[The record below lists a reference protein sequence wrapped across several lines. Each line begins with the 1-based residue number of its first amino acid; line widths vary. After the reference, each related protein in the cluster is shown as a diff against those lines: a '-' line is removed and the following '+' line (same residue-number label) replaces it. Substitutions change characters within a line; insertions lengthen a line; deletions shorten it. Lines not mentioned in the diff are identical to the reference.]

1 MEDTKYFLKS
11 KRFWGMVLSLI
22 GFIATMVGQ
31 YFGVET
37 AKYVQ
42 AVGTLLQVFGLP
54 ITFYGSAT
62 ADKPLGFK
70 K

>member
-1 MEDTKYFLKS
+1 
-11 KRFWGMVLSLI
+11 MVLSLI